1 MQGPI
6 ALADQLLRIMKHLA
20 SLITVLTLLPIG
32 TLAQSGP
39 PPSYARP
46 DTNASPETIH
56 GRITAYDGA
65 QSVQVNDDRGFV
77 DNVRVRRSTIVQPN
91 GTRLAPGMRV
101 TIVGVNRG
109 SELAAHEI
117 DVLTDRPIPQPPP
130 RAAGTT
136 AAPPAG
142 TELTGILGGALDSKS
157 AYAGQPVMLTN
168 VASRDGAVSGATLL
182 GMVTDVTHPGQ
193 GRNAQIRIHFE
204 SLRFADGT
212 TAPVDG
218 VVASMQVNTKSN
230 AAKEVGGAL
239 VGMLVGNAV
248 AKTILGASGG
258 GVVGAIG
265 GYVIAKD
272 SRADVT
278 IPAQTAITVRLAD
291 PRRQES

>member
-1 MQGPI
+1 M
-6 ALADQLLRIMKHLA
+6 LVDQLLRIMKVLA
-20 SLITVLTLLPIG
+20 ALIASLTLLPVG
-32 TLAQSGP
+32 ALAQSGP

-46 DTNASPETIH
+46 AADAPTETIH
-56 GRITAYDGA
+56 GRIAAYDGA
-65 QSVQVNDDRGFV
+65 QDIQVNDDRGFV
-77 DNVRVRRSTIVQPN
+77 ANVRVRQSTIVQPD
-91 GTRLAPGMRV
+91 GARLAPGMRV
-101 TIVGVNRG
+101 TILGVNQG
-109 SELAAHEI
+109 SVLAANEI
-117 DVLTDRPIPQPPP
+117 DVLADRPQQQ
-130 RAAGTT
+130 
-136 AAPPAG
+136 PPAG
-142 TELTGILGGALDSKS
+142 TELTGILGEALDSKS
-157 AYAGQPVMLTN
+157 AYAGQPVALTN
-168 VASRDGAVSGATLL
+168 VATRDGAVSGATLL

-204 SLRFADGT
+204 TLRFADGT

-239 VGMLVGNAV
+239 VGMLIGNAV

-258 GVVGAIG
+258 GVAGAIG

-291 PRRQES
+291 PRRQEP

>member
-1 MQGPI
+1 MKSLAVLI
-6 ALADQLLRIMKHLA
+6 AAF
-20 SLITVLTLLPIG
+20 TLLPVG
-32 TLAQSGP
+32 VVAQSGP

-46 DTNASPETIH
+46 AADAPPETIH
-56 GRITAYDGA
+56 GRIAAFDGE
-65 QSVQVNDDRGFV
+65 QNIQVNDDRGFV
-77 DNVRVRRSTIVQPN
+77 ANVRVRRSTIVQPN
-91 GTRLAPGMRV
+91 GMHLASGMRV

-109 SELAAHEI
+109 SVLAANEI
-117 DVLTDRPIPQPPP
+117 DVLVDRPQQQPPV
-130 RAAGTT
+130 RAAGATV

-157 AYAGQPVMLTN
+157 AYAGQPVALTN

-204 SLRFADGT
+204 TLRFADGT

-218 VVASMQVNTKSN
+218 VVASMQVSTKSN

-239 VGMLVGNAV
+239 VGMLIGNAV
-248 AKTILGASGG
+248 AKTILGVSGG

-291 PRRQES
+291 PRRQEP